1 MTTPAG
7 GPPRPV
13 TDPEYAAA
21 VLREGM
27 VHQRAG
33 TLDAAMACYQRIA
46 GSPDPA
52 LASAGWRHVA
62 GVHRLH
68 SDWDAAIDAA
78 RRAAT
83 LAEEA
88 GLREL
93 YAEALNAEAIV
104 HQMREDFAK
113 ATPLL
118 ERMLEITADSKGQG
132 IALQNLGSIAA
143 QQGDFTR
150 ARQYFLRSHRC
161 FEQAGYTHGVAFVL
175 NNFGRAALDHANARV
190 ALPMLEDA
198 LGAARR
204 VGDQDLE
211 ALVHRNLAEAA
222 VAIDDRDGART
233 HLEAAE
239 RSFAAAGNRARLV
252 ECLRLRGELAEREQG
267 SDAAREQYRL
277 AQSLATEV
285 GALGEAARIA
295 ERLQALDAQSPP
307 KPDA

>member
-1 MTTPAG
+1 MTSPDG
-7 GPPRPV
+7 GSSRPV
-13 TDPEYAAA
+13 PDPEYAAA

-33 TLDAAMACYQRIA
+33 ALDAAMACYQRIA
-46 GSPDPA
+46 ASSDPA

-68 SDWDAAIDAA
+68 SDWDAAVDAA
-78 RRAAT
+78 RRAAA
-83 LAEEA
+83 LAEQV
-88 GLREL
+88 GIREL

-104 HQMREDFAK
+104 YQMREDFTR

-118 ERMLEITADSKGQG
+118 EQMLEITADPKGQG

-143 QQGDFTR
+143 QQGDFAR

-204 VGDQDLE
+204 VGDGDLE

-222 VAIDDRDGART
+222 VAIDDRESAHG
-233 HLEAAE
+233 HLDAAE

-252 ECLRLRGELAEREQG
+252 ECLRLRGELAERELG
-267 SDAAREQYRL
+267 SDAAREQYRM
-277 AQSLATEV
+277 AHALATEI
-285 GALGEAARIA
+285 GALGEVARIS
-295 ERLQALDAQSPP
+295 ERLTALDAQSPP
-307 KPDA
+307 GA

>member
-1 MTTPAG
+1 MTTPDG
-7 GPPRPV
+7 GSSRPV

-33 TLDAAMACYQRIA
+33 ALDAAMACYQRIA
-46 GSPDPA
+46 ASSEPA

-68 SDWDAAIDAA
+68 SDWDAAVDAA
-78 RRAAT
+78 RRAAA
-83 LAEEA
+83 LAEQV
-88 GLREL
+88 GIREL

-104 HQMREDFAK
+104 YQMREDFTR

-118 ERMLEITADSKGQG
+118 EQMLEITADPKGQG

-143 QQGDFTR
+143 QQGDFAR

-204 VGDQDLE
+204 VGDGDLE

-222 VAIDDRDGART
+222 VAIDDREGAHG
-233 HLEAAE
+233 HLDAAE

-252 ECLRLRGELAEREQG
+252 ECLRLRGELAERELG
-267 SDAAREQYRL
+267 SEAAREQYRM
-277 AQSLATEV
+277 AHALATEI
-285 GALGEAARIA
+285 GALGEVARIA
-295 ERLQALDAQSPP
+295 ERLTALDAQSPP
-307 KPDA
+307 GA